1 MNTKHH
7 LAYFIFIGLLLSS
20 CGKPMANFTY
30 SPKKSTV
37 PTTIKFE
44 NTSKKATTYLWDF
57 GDGATSTEAT
67 PKHKYMSSGNY
78 EVSLKATK
86 KKKSS
91 ILKKRVF
98 VDAPQ
103 ACLVAMETKF
113 GIIIIELYDA
123 TPLHRDNFVKLVE
136 EGYYDNLLFHRVIS
150 GFMIQGGDPR
160 SRDATKETSLGSG
173 GPKYRVP
180 AEFVEGL
187 VHIKG
192 ALAAARTGGA
202 GNPEKES
209 SGSQFY
215 IVQGGPISS
224 ASLDNFEKTK
234 GIKYTEEQREILT
247 TLGGTPQ
254 LDQEYTVFGQVIE
267 GLDVLDMIA
276 ASKTN
281 NKDRPLEDVKMKIHF
296 LN

>member
-1 MNTKHH
+1 MNTNFNT
-7 LAYFIFIGLLLSS
+7 LYFLLFILLSS
-20 CGKPMANFTY
+20 CGKPIANFTY
-30 SPKKSTV
+30 NPKVNTV
-37 PTTIKFE
+37 PSTIEFE
-44 NTSKKATTYLWDF
+44 NNSEKATDYFWDF
-57 GDGATSTEAT
+57 GDGSTSTEVT

-78 EVSLKATK
+78 EVTLKASK
-86 KKKSS
+86 KKKSTL
-91 ILKKRVF
+91 LKKRIV
-98 VDAPQ
+98 VDAPHT
-103 ACLVAMETKF
+103 CLVLMETQF
-113 GIIIIELYDA
+113 GNMTIELYDA

-136 EGYYDNLLFHRVIS
+136 NGYYDDLLFHRVIN

-160 SRDATKETSLGSG
+160 SRDAKKDTNLGSG

-180 AEFVEGL
+180 AEFVDTL

-224 ASLDNFEKTK
+224 ASLDNFEKSK
-234 GIKYTEEQREILT
+234 GIKYSEAQREILINQ
-247 TLGGTPQ
+247 GGTPQ
-254 LDQEYTVFGQVIE
+254 LDQEYTVFGQIVDGI
-267 GLDVLDMIA
+267 DVLDKIA

-281 NKDRPLEDVKMKIHF
+281 NRDRPIEDVKMKIRF